1 MFEAFEF
8 ALENQKLIYKA
19 LRQLGYERRHPD
31 FEDMVQV
38 GIILLAEMYAQD
50 QKEGTQRSMGHY
62 FQGIKWRI
70 IDEYRKNVDRIAQ
83 ELGQSSDENPTLL
96 DNVEFVDPQISVE
109 LMDLIF
115 SVYQECD
122 ELEQAILAQLVAN
135 GKVDVKGL
143 VEEFEVGKSTVYRRL
158 ERLREI
164 FINFFEENGNFDNF
178 NP

>member
-50 QKEGTQRSMGHY
+50 QKEGRQRSMGYY

-83 ELGQSSDENPTLL
+83 ELGQSSDENPKKIDTARKKRIAKKL
-96 DNVEFVDPQISVE
+96 F
-109 LMDLIF
+109 
-115 SVYQECD
+115 
-122 ELEQAILAQLVAN
+122 
-135 GKVDVKGL
+135 GK
-143 VEEFEVGKSTVYRRL
+143 RR
-158 ERLREI
+158 ET
-164 FINFFEENGNFDNF
+164 NF
-178 NP
+178 